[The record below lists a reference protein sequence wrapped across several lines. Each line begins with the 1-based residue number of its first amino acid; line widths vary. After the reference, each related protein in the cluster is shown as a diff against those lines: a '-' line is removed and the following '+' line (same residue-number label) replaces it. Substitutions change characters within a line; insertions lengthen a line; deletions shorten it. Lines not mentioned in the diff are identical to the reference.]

1 MKKYK
6 YIVYLCDK
14 LVVPEINMLEW
25 IQLFL
30 YVDHTLEHQEQTQT
44 NKLKK
49 KKAKNEN
56 LKIQKINPPTPKK
69 GGAPS
74 RLLLVGGLLYPQRV

>member
-1 MKKYK
+1 M
-6 YIVYLCDK
+6 D
-14 LVVPEINMLEW
+14 PT
-25 IQLFL
+25 FF
-30 YVDHTLEHQEQTQT
+30 YVRSCTRTA
-44 NKLKK
+44 K

-74 RLLLVGGLLYPQRV
+74 RLLLVGELLYPQRV